1 MRYGPANCTFEKAT
15 GPSNAPLGGQGEGS
29 FQVPRNTRS
38 LYGWHAVR
46 SAREHRRACWAV
58 PNGAPYGMRRAR
70 PFQPTDTKV
79 MFAVRYDDGQ
89 SAYIRVT
96 PEAAR
101 YGHLVV
107 LSIAREQQKAGDIP
121 DGLIVSVQQV
131 R

>member
-1 MRYGPANCTFEKAT
+1 MRLWAARAKARSRFRET
-15 GPSNAPLGGQGEGS
+15 QEAFTAGTLSG
-29 FQVPRNTRS
+29 VPVS
-38 LYGWHAVR
+38 
-46 SAREHRRACWAV
+46 HRRACWAV

-121 DGLIVSVQQV
+121 DGMIVSVQQV

>member
-1 MRYGPANCTFEKAT
+1 
-15 GPSNAPLGGQGEGS
+15 
-29 FQVPRNTRS
+29 
-38 LYGWHAVR
+38 
-46 SAREHRRACWAV
+46 
-58 PNGAPYGMRRAR
+58 MRRTR
-70 PFQPTDTKV
+70 PYNPRDTKI

-107 LSIAREQQKAGDIP
+107 LSIAREQQKAGEIP
-121 DGLIVSVQQV
+121 GGMIVSVKQV